1 MSWYSGSFNRREQ
14 IAVNGSSASAGT
26 FDLVISIPE
35 DFDSFWDNIRSDG
48 NDVVVTL
55 ADGKSITNFK
65 FASGFNI
72 SNRTITLNVQNYALA
87 VSGVSGFVW
96 LYWDNPNQ
104 SSSLQSVFT
113 LGGST
118 LNGYIY
124 LCQPFGRLVTSIGY
138 SQIALQPQSTFSKEE
153 NEKVDIWFPMNA
165 VLAGRNQPYN
175 QHLNCEEVDYVQAAV
190 IDSTGSVVSTMIVA
204 DEEIRASS
212 GWCRVRIKAGSTG
225 NNYAVKLLVATTH
238 AQQIFITSILEV
250 NTILP
255 S

>member
-14 IAVNGSSASAGT
+14 IAIDGSSASAGT

-72 SNRTITLNVQNYALA
+72 PNRSITLNVQNYALA
-87 VSGVSGFVW
+87 QTGVTGFVW
-96 LYWDNPNQ
+96 LYWNNPNQ

-138 SQIALQPQSTFSKEE
+138 SQIALQPQSTFSKEAS
-153 NEKVDIWFPMNA
+153 EKVDIWFPMRA

-175 QHLNCEEVDYVQAAV
+175 QHLDCEEVTFVLAAV
-190 IDSTGSVVSTMIVA
+190 VDNTGSTVASMLA

-212 GWCRVRIKAGSTG
+212 GWCRVRIQAGSTG
-225 NNYAVKLLVATTH
+225 NNYAVKLLIATTQ

-250 NTILP
+250 ETIVP

>member
-72 SNRTITLNVQNYALA
+72 SNRTITLNVQNYPLA
-87 VSGVSGFVW
+87 ESGVTGFVW
-96 LYWDNPNQ
+96 LYWNNPNQ

-113 LGGST
+113 L
-118 LNGYIY
+118 
-124 LCQPFGRLVTSIGY
+124 
-138 SQIALQPQSTFSKEE
+138 
-153 NEKVDIWFPMNA
+153 
-165 VLAGRNQPYN
+165 
-175 QHLNCEEVDYVQAAV
+175 
-190 IDSTGSVVSTMIVA
+190 
-204 DEEIRASS
+204 
-212 GWCRVRIKAGSTG
+212 AGSTPVS
-225 NNYAVKLLVATTH
+225 YTH
-238 AQQIFITSILEV
+238 LT
-250 NTILP
+250 LP
-255 S
+255 TNQCV